1 MKIRTTELLC
11 SRKSTDSTKLVVLIY
26 YKNSCTSGPIQFKGQ
41 LYIYVEREYIANALK
56 SRTTRTPKL
65 KKCLLLTEVCVLSH
79 LSHVWFF
86 ATSWTSSPGFSVHG
100 IFQARILEWVAISS
114 CRESSWPRDLTCVS
128 YGSCIAG
135 GSFTASVHYSLKW
148 ERLYTMEKY
157 RVSQ

>member
-1 MKIRTTELLC
+1 MEIYTYIVDSNNVKIRTTELLC

-79 LSHVWFF
+79 LSHV
-86 ATSWTSSPGFSVHG
+86 
-100 IFQARILEWVAISS
+100 
-114 CRESSWPRDLTCVS
+114 
-128 YGSCIAG
+128 
-135 GSFTASVHYSLKW
+135 
-148 ERLYTMEKY
+148 
-157 RVSQ
+157 